1 MILWIDQ
8 KHFLGEKSSK
18 KVFEFSRSDF
28 QSKFH
33 MELTETKKKM
43 SGSEAIRELVW
54 KTKLKNFK
62 KRFVVKVI

>member
-33 MELTETKKKM
+33 MELTETKKK
-43 SGSEAIRELVW
+43 
-54 KTKLKNFK
+54 
-62 KRFVVKVI
+62 